1 MHRARRNAV
10 LAVSAAGFVYDCE
23 QSLKDE
29 GVNWTEAY
37 TGRTAKASIF
47 VNDKQCRITSG
58 HDIGQTPYTLKVTPP
73 DPFISIA
80 LVFFSKQKRVYSYF
94 ELVLTAI

>member
-23 QSLKDE
+23 QAFKDE

-58 HDIGQTPYTLKVTPP
+58 HGIGQTPYTLKVTPP
-73 DPFISIA
+73 TPLFP
-80 LVFFSKQKRVYSYF
+80 LY
-94 ELVLTAI
+94 

>member
-1 MHRARRNAV
+1 MHGARRNAV
-10 LAVSAAGFVYDCE
+10 LAMSAAGFVYDCE
-23 QSLKDE
+23 QACEDE

-58 HDIGQTPYTLKVTPP
+58 HDIGQTRTLSKLPP
-73 DPFISIA
+73 RPHYFHCTS
-80 LVFFSKQKRVYSYF
+80 VFF
-94 ELVLTAI
+94 